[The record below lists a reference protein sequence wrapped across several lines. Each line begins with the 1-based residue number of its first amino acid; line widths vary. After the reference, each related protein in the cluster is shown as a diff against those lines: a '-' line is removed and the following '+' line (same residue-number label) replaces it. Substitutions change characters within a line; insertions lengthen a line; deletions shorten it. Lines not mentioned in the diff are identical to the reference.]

1 MVGLQRQSYIA
12 HKQQDTAAIT
22 RHSVVAAAAAAAKK
36 RSHIQNQLMARHI
49 RDTLIPAAVTITQ
62 PLFVV
67 RQEYSCQRQLDFKQ
81 HITITSAVF
90 VIIIDF
96 DII

>member
-36 RSHIQNQLMARHI
+36 RSHIQNQLMARHTQ
-49 RDTLIPAAVTITQ
+49 RDTLIPAAVAITQ

-67 RQEYSCQRQLDFKQ
+67 
-81 HITITSAVF
+81 
-90 VIIIDF
+90 
-96 DII
+96 

>member
-22 RHSVVAAAAAAAKK
+22 RCSVVAAAKK
-36 RSHIQNQLMARHI
+36 RSHIQNQLMACHTQ

-62 PLFVV
+62 LLFVV
-67 RQEYSCQRQLDFKQ
+67 RQEYSRQRQLDFRQ
-81 HITITSAVF
+81 HVTITSAVF
-90 VIIIDF
+90 VI
-96 DII
+96 